1 MVGNV
6 DNENGITY
14 VREGNI
20 WEISIPS
27 FQLYYEPKMALKQ
40 QIVFFFNDFNSNS
53 YKEINRARKV

>member
-40 QIVFFFNDFNSNS
+40 QIGFFLMTLTQIHT
-53 YKEINRARKV
+53 KK